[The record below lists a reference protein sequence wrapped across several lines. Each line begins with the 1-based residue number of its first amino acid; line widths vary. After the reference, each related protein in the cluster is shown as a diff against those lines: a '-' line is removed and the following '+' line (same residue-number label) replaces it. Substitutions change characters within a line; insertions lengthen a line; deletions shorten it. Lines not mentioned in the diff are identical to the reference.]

1 MNATSIALLAWILA
15 LCAAPVSRF
24 ANAASCISQGD
35 ASITKRTVIR
45 VVDVDG
51 RPWFGATI
59 VLAGRAIE
67 GEPASSVHTLEV
79 QPDVDGRAI
88 VDLIR
93 DRAYDVWAYEP
104 MPKLGKGVETAKIS
118 DAHTTCVAG
127 TTAIVRAT
135 SLVTRRRVVVKG
147 LDAWGNPSVR
157 VECEGRSAHS
167 QVVHPGADGSFSLPF
182 VPGDACTLFVET
194 APGSVIH
201 FTRVPLVRDEGSVF
215 EVVVAPPFSFPIR
228 TLSTKEKP
236 PTPCGNVDVWQRIG
250 VHRDRIVWCHVGTS
264 DASGM
269 IDARLARIEFPGGL
283 PKGYVI
289 FKARGPSFGFV
300 QTGTQVAF
308 DEDHDVAKAREA
320 RAPVFELRSHL
331 DAVTVKGRVLEDQAT
346 PCSHARLLAF
356 ASIGVGRG
364 VAFTL
369 AVDPIVIETDER
381 GAFRIDGLAS
391 RSALRIM
398 AEVAVVDASGSGGTV
413 AEVVSLVVVERD
425 SDLGDLVRSELRNVD
440 FHVLRSDGFPAE
452 DARVFVGEYSAML
465 DITGGVDANEKP
477 TKVTTQFPI
486 VLRTDRRGRAS
497 IRLPASDAF
506 TAVALQRGAFVSSP
520 LLLADQDRRTTIVRI
535 ELPEVLVL
543 RGTVKNRSGL
553 PLPRSRVM
561 AMPNP
566 VPSGVDPSIA
576 ALLDRSF
583 EMADREGR
591 FEVGLPFLKSNYFVY
606 ARYEGETAAWTT
618 QGRILVHAAERSVD
632 PSEIELEIPVL
643 DAEIR
648 QRPREIK

>member
-1 MNATSIALLAWILA
+1 MLATAPWGGSGH
-15 LCAAPVSRF
+15 AAPP
-24 ANAASCISQGD
+24 ASQGN
-35 ASITKRTVIR
+35 APVTKRTVVR
-45 VVDVDG
+45 VVDDAG
-51 RPWFGATI
+51 LSWAGAKI
-59 VLAGRAIE
+59 VLSGRAIE
-67 GEPASSVHTLEV
+67 GEPASSVHTVEV
-79 QPDVDGRAI
+79 DSDADGRAI

-104 MPKLGKGVETAKIS
+104 MAPFGDGVETAKIS

-127 TTAIVRAT
+127 TTVIVRAT
-135 SLVTRRRVVVKG
+135 AKATRRRVAIKG
-147 LDAWGNPSVR
+147 LDAWGKANVR
-157 VECEGRSAHS
+157 IECEGRSAHS
-167 QVVHPGADGSFSLPF
+167 MVVHRSADGSFLLPF

-201 FTRVPLVRDEGSVF
+201 FAKVPLVRDTGSVF
-215 EVVVAPPFSFPIR
+215 EIVVAPPFSFPIR
-228 TLSTKEKP
+228 TISTKEKP
-236 PTPCGNVDVWQRIG
+236 STPRGDVDVWQRIG
-250 VHRDRIVWCHVGTS
+250 VHRDRIVWCHVGMS

-269 IDARLARIEFPGGL
+269 LDARLARIEFPGGL

-289 FKARGPSFGFV
+289 FKARGPRFGLV

-320 RAPVFELRSHL
+320 AAPAFVLRSHL
-331 DAVTVKGRVLEDQAT
+331 DPVTVTGRVLDDGTHPFA
-346 PCSHARLLAF
+346 HARLLVF
-356 ASIGVGRG
+356 PSIGVGRG

-369 AVDPIVIETDER
+369 AVDPVVTETDER

-398 AEVAVVDASGSGGTV
+398 TEIAVDDAGGTGGAV

-425 SDLGDLVRSELRNVD
+425 TDIGDIVRNELRDVD
-440 FHVLRSDGFPAE
+440 FEILRSDGFPAE
-452 DARVFVGEYSAML
+452 DARVFVGEYSAM
-465 DITGGVDANEKP
+465 VDLTSEANATEKKP
-477 TKVTTQFPI
+477 MKVTTQFPI
-486 VLRTDRRGRAS
+486 VLRTDRRGRTS

-506 TAVALQRGAFVSSP
+506 TSVVLQRGAFVSMP
-520 LLLADQDRRTTIVRI
+520 LSLADRVRRAARVRI
-535 ELPEVLVL
+535 ELPEVVVL

-566 VPSGVDPSIA
+566 VPPEVEPAIA

-583 EMADREGR
+583 ETTDREGR
-591 FEVGLPFLKSNYFVY
+591 FEVGLPFAKSNYFVY
-606 ARYEGETAAWTT
+606 ARYDGETTAWTT

-632 PSEIELEIPVL
+632 PGEIELEIPVL

-648 QRPREIK
+648 QSPKAIK